1 MTDPTIRRP
10 DAPVL
15 TRARRMAPRLAL
27 RALAAPVAVLGLLA
41 LPPLAGDAAQA
52 QTAAR
57 VEAQTR
63 PNFGLLLQP
72 PTQARPRAHRRFGQ
86 GGYPHGR
93 PHLPPRPP
101 VLEEV
106 VLVDCGGN
114 PGSGAVEAAVRRV
127 RPGGTLILRAR
138 GGPCVGWLDVDR
150 PVTILGD
157 GAGFDP
163 REWNRQPPA
172 TLQAPD
178 GLPCLTI
185 APGVRVEVRD
195 VVFASPNAGEAP
207 CVANYGGQAILSRVG
222 FRHAGDEPAILSDGG
237 LVDLR
242 NAVVEAQT
250 VAPAILADGATLTAW
265 EVTVVGATS
274 GVDITPGDGEPSLLQ
289 SVTLRGNAT
298 PNNFGPRAIGLIV
311 RAARASGRVDVT
323 NTLIADYAEGIAV
336 EGASVRVTDSRVTR
350 VDKGVV
356 LYNGELSLDRS
367 RVRADTVGVAAAS
380 GRASVTNNVFSGVRE
395 VLYEEP
401 RAVIEASGNV
411 VYSRYLCR
419 PSFRP
424 RWRDRHEPYWSS
436 GGQGWTCVYDSYPR
450 DWWDEED
457 GAFGMP
463 YEDYGGGYPDG
474 YARFQQGYGWYDR
487 NGRYIPDDRHVG
499 DRRWGGGGFW
509 R

>member
-1 MTDPTIRRP
+1 MTDPTIRP
-10 DAPVL
+10 A
-15 TRARRMAPRLAL
+15 AAPRTPAPKAAL
-27 RALAAPVAVLGLLA
+27 RALAAPVAAVLGLLV
-41 LPPLAGDAAQA
+41 LPPLAGDAAEA

-57 VEAQTR
+57 VESQTR

-72 PTQARPRAHRRFGQ
+72 PAQTRPRAHRRFGPDRHHA
-86 GGYPHGR
+86 YR

-114 PGSGAVEAAVRRV
+114 PGSGAIEAAVRRV

-150 PVTILGD
+150 PMTILGD

-163 REWNRQPPA
+163 REWNRQPTA

-178 GLPCLTI
+178 GLPCLTV

-195 VVFASPNAGEAP
+195 VVFASPNAGDAP
-207 CVANYGGQAILSRVG
+207 CVANYGGQAILNRVG
-222 FRHAGDEPAILSDGG
+222 FRHAGDEPAVLSDGG

-242 NAVVEAQT
+242 NAVVEAET
-250 VAPAILADGATLTAW
+250 VAPAILADGATLTAY

-274 GVDITPGDGEPSLLQ
+274 GVDITPGAGEPSLLQ
-289 SVTLRGNAT
+289 NVTLRGDAT

-311 RAARASGRVDVT
+311 RAARSAGRVDVS
-323 NTLIADYAEGIAV
+323 NVLISDYAEGLAV
-336 EGASVRVTDSRVTR
+336 EGASVGVVDSRITR

-356 LYNGELSLDRS
+356 LYNGELSLTRS
-367 RVRADTVGVAAAS
+367 RIRAGTVGVAAAA
-380 GRASVTNNVFSGVRE
+380 GRAVVTDNVFSGVRE
-395 VLYEEP
+395 VFYEEP
-401 RAVIEASGNV
+401 RAVIEASGNR
-411 VYSRYLCR
+411 VYSRELCR
-419 PSFRP
+419 ASYRP

-436 GGQGWTCVYDSYPR
+436 GGPGWSCVRDSYPR
-450 DWWDEED
+450 DWWEEED
-457 GAFGMP
+457 GYFGYP
-463 YEDYGGGYPDG
+463 YEDYGVGYPEG
-474 YARFQQGYGWYDR
+474 YDRFQQGYGWYDR
-487 NGRYIPDDRHVG
+487 DGRYVPDDRHVG

>member
-10 DAPVL
+10 AAPVRS
-15 TRARRMAPRLAL
+15 RAWRIAV
-27 RALAAPVAVLGLLA
+27 RALAAPAALLGAMA
-41 LPPLAGDAAQA
+41 LPPLAGDAAHA

-72 PTQARPRAHRRFGQ
+72 PAQARPRAHRRFGH

-93 PHLPPRPP
+93 PPLPPRPP

-138 GGPCVGWLDVDR
+138 GGPCVGWLDIDR
-150 PVTILGD
+150 PMTILGD

-163 REWNRQPPA
+163 REWNRQPAA

-207 CVANYGGQAILSRVG
+207 CIANYGGQAILSRVG

-242 NAVVEAQT
+242 NAVLEAET
-250 VAPAILADGATLTAW
+250 VAPAIVADGATLTAY

-274 GVDITPGDGEPSLLQ
+274 GVDITPGAGEPSLLQ
-289 SVTLRGNAT
+289 NVTLRGDAT

-311 RAARASGRVDVT
+311 RAARAAGRVEVT
-323 NTLIADYAEGIAV
+323 NTLIADYAEGVAI
-336 EGASVRVTDSRVTR
+336 EGASVGIVDSRITR

-356 LYNGELSLDRS
+356 LYNGEVTLDRS
-367 RVRADTVGVAAAS
+367 RVRAGTVGLAAAA
-380 GRASVTNNVFSGVRE
+380 GRAVVTDNVFSGVRE

-401 RAVIEASGNV
+401 RAVIEASGNL
-411 VYSRYLCR
+411 VYSRDLCR

-424 RWRDRHEPYWSS
+424 RWRDRYEPYWGS
-436 GGQGWTCVYDSYPR
+436 GGQGWRCVYDSYPQQ
-450 DWWDEED
+450 WWGQED
-457 GAFGMP
+457 GALGYP
-463 YEDYGGGYPDG
+463 YEDFGVGYPDG

-487 NGRYIPDDRHVG
+487 DGRYVPDDRHVG
-499 DRRWGGGGFW
+499 DRRWGGGGGFW
-509 R
+509 RR